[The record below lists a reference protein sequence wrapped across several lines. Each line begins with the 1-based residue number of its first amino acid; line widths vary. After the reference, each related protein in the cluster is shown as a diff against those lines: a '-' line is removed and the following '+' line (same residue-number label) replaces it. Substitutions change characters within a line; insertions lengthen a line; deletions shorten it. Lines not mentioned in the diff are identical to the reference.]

1 MKLIAVCKKTSQAG
15 VRGLVIE
22 AMTWI
27 TRDKKAQTQAHF
39 SDVNH

>member
-1 MKLIAVCKKTSQAG
+1 MKLIAICKKTSQTG

-27 TRDKKAQTQAHF
+27 TRDEKAQTQAH
-39 SDVNH
+39 SLNVNH